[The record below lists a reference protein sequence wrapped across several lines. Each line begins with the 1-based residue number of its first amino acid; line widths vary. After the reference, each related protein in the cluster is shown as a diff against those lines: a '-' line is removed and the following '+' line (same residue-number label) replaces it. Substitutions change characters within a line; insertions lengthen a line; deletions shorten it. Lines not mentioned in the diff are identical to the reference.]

1 MAKSY
6 KIKITKAN
14 IILFGTS
21 NSGKTTALKI
31 LYFLLT
37 GKTVQARMTR
47 VAITYKGLAIDIA
60 FNGDDLKTVEQNVAF
75 FEANPCD
82 IAVSPA
88 RTKGGPVKV
97 MNDFVNKN
105 FPSTEIV
112 LWKKLEAIPEGQQ
125 AANVMVHDPK
135 DYAKNYPQSY
145 EEAMKLKEIIDDIAR

>member
-1 MAKSY
+1 MPKYKEMPVTKS
-6 KIKITKAN
+6 N

-31 LYFLLT
+31 LHYLLV
-37 GKTVQARMTR
+37 GSMPPAKTPR
-47 VAITYKGLAIDIA
+47 VKITYKGLAIDIA

-75 FEANPCD
+75 FKANPCD
-82 IAVSPA
+82 IAVSPT

-105 FPSTEIV
+105 FPLTEIV
-112 LWKKLEAIPEGQQ
+112 LWKRLEAIPEGQR

-145 EEAMKLKEIIDDIAR
+145 EVAMKLKEIIDDIAR

>member
-1 MAKSY
+1 MTKSF
-6 KIKITKAN
+6 KKSVAKAN

-37 GKTVQARMTR
+37 GKTVKARMTR

-60 FNGDDLKTVEQNVAF
+60 FNGDDLETVERNVAF
-75 FEANPCD
+75 FKANPCD
-82 IAVSPA
+82 IALSPT
-88 RTKGGPVKV
+88 RTDGGPVLA
-97 MNDFVNKN
+97 MNYFFDKT

-112 LWKKLEAIPEGQQ
+112 LWKRLEAIPEGQR

-145 EEAMKLKEIIDDIAR
+145 EVAMKLKEIIDDIAR

>member
-1 MAKSY
+1 MPKY
-6 KIKITKAN
+6 KKTTIAKAN

-31 LYFLLT
+31 LYYLLVKAVPPA
-37 GKTVQARMTR
+37 KTPRVQ
-47 VAITYKGLAIDIA
+47 IIYKGLAIDIA

-75 FEANPCD
+75 FEANPCA
-82 IAVSPA
+82 IALSPT

-105 FPSTEIV
+105 FPLTEIV
-112 LWKKLEAIPEGQQ
+112 LWKRLEAIPEGQQ

-145 EEAMKLKEIIDDIAR
+145 EVAMKLKEIIDDIAR

>member
-1 MAKSY
+1 MRKSY
-6 KIKITKAN
+6 KKSVTKAN

-60 FNGDDLKTVEQNVAF
+60 FNGDDLETVEQNVAF
-75 FEANPCD
+75 FKANPCD
-82 IAVSPA
+82 IALSPT
-88 RTKGGPVKV
+88 RTDGGPVLA
-97 MNDFVNKN
+97 MNYFIDKT

-112 LWKKLEAIPEGQQ
+112 LWKRLEAIPVGQQ

-145 EEAMKLKEIIDDIAR
+145 EVAMKLKEIIDDIAR

>member
-1 MAKSY
+1 MRKSY
-6 KIKITKAN
+6 KKSVAKAN

-37 GKTVQARMTR
+37 GKTVKARMTR

-60 FNGDDLKTVEQNVAF
+60 FNGDTLGTVEQNVAF

-82 IAVSPA
+82 IAVSPT

-105 FPSTEIV
+105 FPLTEIV
-112 LWKKLEAIPEGQQ
+112 LWKRLEAIPEGQR

-145 EEAMKLKEIIDDIAR
+145 EMAMKLKEIIDDIAC

>member
-1 MAKSY
+1 MPKY
-6 KIKITKAN
+6 KEMPVTKAN

-60 FNGDDLKTVEQNVAF
+60 FNGDDLKTVEQNEAF
-75 FEANPCD
+75 FEANPCA
-82 IAVSPA
+82 IALSPT
-88 RTKGGPVKV
+88 RTDGGPVLA
-97 MNDFVNKN
+97 MNYFIDKT

-112 LWKKLEAIPEGQQ
+112 LWKRLEAIPEGQR

-145 EEAMKLKEIIDDIAR
+145 EVAMKLKEIIDDIAR

>member
-1 MAKSY
+1 MRKSY
-6 KIKITKAN
+6 KKSVTKAN

-21 NSGKTTALKI
+21 NSGKTTTLKI
-31 LYFLLT
+31 LHYLLV
-37 GKTVQARMTR
+37 GSMPPAKTPRVQ
-47 VAITYKGLAIDIA
+47 ITYKGLAIDIA

-75 FEANPCD
+75 FKANPCD
-82 IAVSPA
+82 IALSPT

-112 LWKKLEAIPEGQQ
+112 LWKRLEAIPEDQQ

-145 EEAMKLKEIIDDIAR
+145 EVAMKLKEIIDDIAR

>member
-1 MAKSY
+1 MIKSF
-6 KIKITKAN
+6 KKSIAQAN

-21 NSGKTTALKI
+21 NSGKTTTLKI
-31 LYFLLT
+31 LHYLLV
-37 GKTVQARMTR
+37 GSMPPAKTPR
-47 VAITYKGLAIDIA
+47 VKITYKGLTIDIA

-75 FEANPCD
+75 FKANPCD
-82 IAVSPA
+82 IALSPT

-112 LWKKLEAIPEGQQ
+112 LWKRLEAIPEGQQ

-145 EEAMKLKEIIDDIAR
+145 EVAMKLKEIIDDIAC